1 MINVQ
6 PISPAAPYIGGK
18 RLLSRRLVPMIEA
31 IPHSLYAEPFIGMGG
46 IFFRRTKI
54 SKAEIINDRSGD
66 VVNLFRILQRHYPQF
81 IEVLKFQITSRREF
95 ERLSKVD
102 PLTLTDME
110 RAARFL
116 YLQRTSF
123 SGKVDGRTFGVF
135 LERGAR
141 FNLTRLIPILEDIHE
156 RLSAVIIENL
166 DWSDFIDRYDREN
179 TLFYLDPPY
188 FGGENYY
195 GKDLFSRDQ
204 FSHLATRLER
214 IKGKFIM
221 SINNTP
227 QIRELFAGFTIIEA
241 DVNYSCGSNHN
252 HKATE
257 LIISNQP
264 SANFKDM

>member
-1 MINVQ
+1 MVTVH

-18 RLLSRRLVPMIEA
+18 RLLSRRLVPMIEK
-31 IPHSLYAEPFIGMGG
+31 IPHSIYAEPFIGMGG
-46 IFFRRTKI
+46 IFFRRRVIPKT
-54 SKAEIINDRSGD
+54 EIINDRSGD

-95 ERLSKVD
+95 ERLAKVN
-102 PLTLTDME
+102 PLTLTDLE

-123 SGKVDGRTFGVF
+123 SGKVAGRTFGIS

-141 FNLTRLIPILEDIHE
+141 FNLMRLLPLLEDIHE

-166 DWSDFIDRYDREN
+166 DWADFINRYDREN
-179 TLFYLDPPY
+179 TLLYLDPPY
-188 FGGENYY
+188 FGVENYY

-214 IKGKFIM
+214 IKGKFIL
-221 SINNTP
+221 SINDVP
-227 QIRELFAGFTIIEA
+227 EIRRLFANFTILEA

-257 LIISNQP
+257 LIITNQP
-264 SANFKDM
+264 